1 MDAPKQAA
9 DATAVVITG
18 ATVLGYLPSIAAILT
33 IIWTILR
40 IYETQTVQGWV
51 ARIRRRDD

>member
-1 MDAPKQAA
+1 MEVQKQTA

-18 ATVLGYLPSIAAILT
+18 ATFLGYLPSIAAVFT
-33 IIWTILR
+33 IIWTLLR
-40 IYETQTVQGWV
+40 IYETKTVQGWV

>member
-1 MDAPKQAA
+1 MEAQKQAA

-18 ATVLGYLPSIAAILT
+18 ATFLGYLPSIAAVLT
-33 IIWTILR
+33 IIWTLLR
-40 IYETQTVQGWV
+40 IYETKTVQGWV